1 MSVKYK
7 EIFSEY
13 DVTKLGIQ
21 FEGDEKATIMDT
33 LGKDETTMSV
43 RTVTKN
49 KRNMPWKTRT
59 KATGSGEKK
68 LTLHIPED
76 VYANMF
82 GMYVKGYKPGVM
94 VYGQLS
100 VHKQFCMTELVEDED
115 GVQKLKAYPCC
126 TVKEGISRSVE
137 GNAEEVAEIEL
148 TVSVD
153 PDQDGQ
159 GEYSQ
164 IVVDEDDKGIIDTW
178 MENFSTELVKAVAV
192 LEVAAVPEA

>member
-1 MSVKYK
+1 MSVQYK

-21 FEGDEKATIMDT
+21 FDGDEKATIMDT
-33 LGKDETTMSV
+33 LGKDETSMSV

-82 GMYVKGYKPGVM
+82 GMYVEGYKDGVM

-100 VHKQFCMTELVEDED
+100 VHQQFCMTELVEDED
-115 GVQKLKAYPCC
+115 GNQKLKAYPCC
-126 TVKEGISRSVE
+126 TVKEGISRAVE
-137 GNAEEVAEIEL
+137 GNAEEVAEVEL
-148 TVSVD
+148 TVSVN
-153 PDQDGQ
+153 PDQDGI
-159 GEYSQ
+159 GEYS
-164 IVVDEDDKGIIDTW
+164 IVVVDEEDKALVTTWLEKFDTK
-178 MENFSTELVKAVAV
+178 LVKT
-192 LEVAAVPEA
+192 VPSV

>member
-1 MSVKYK
+1 MSVQYK

-21 FEGDEKATIMDT
+21 FDGDEKATIMDT
-33 LGKDETTMSV
+33 LGKDETSMSV

-82 GMYVKGYKPGVM
+82 GMYVEGYKDGVM

-100 VHKQFCMTELVEDED
+100 VHQQFCMTELVEDED
-115 GVQKLKAYPCC
+115 GNQKLKAYPCC
-126 TVKEGISRSVE
+126 TVKEGISRAVE
-137 GNAEEVAEIEL
+137 GNAEEVAEVEL

-153 PDQDGQ
+153 PDQDGI
-159 GEYSQ
+159 GEYS
-164 IVVDEDDKGIIDTW
+164 IVVVDEEDKALVTTWLEKFDTK
-178 MENFSTELVKAVAV
+178 LVKT
-192 LEVAAVPEA
+192 VPSV

>member
-1 MSVKYK
+1 MSVQYK

-21 FEGDEKATIMDT
+21 FDGDEKATIMDT
-33 LGKDETTMSV
+33 LGKDETSMSV

-82 GMYVKGYKPGVM
+82 GMYVEGYKDGVM

-100 VHKQFCMTELVEDED
+100 VHQQFCMTELVEDED
-115 GVQKLKAYPCC
+115 GNQKLKAYPCC
-126 TVKEGISRSVE
+126 TVKEGISRAVE
-137 GNAEEVAEIEL
+137 GNAEEVAEVEL

-153 PDQDGQ
+153 PDQDGI
-159 GEYSQ
+159 GEYS
-164 IVVDEDDKGIIDTW
+164 IVVVDEEDKALVTTWLEKFDTK
-178 MENFSTELVKAVAV
+178 LVKAVPSV
-192 LEVAAVPEA
+192 

>member
-1 MSVKYK
+1 MSVQYK

-13 DVTKLGIQ
+13 DVTKIGIQ
-21 FEGDEKATIMDT
+21 FDGDEKATIMDT
-33 LGKDETTMSV
+33 LGKDETSMSV

-82 GMYVKGYKPGVM
+82 GMYVEGYKDGVM

-100 VHKQFCMTELVEDED
+100 VHQQFCMTELVEDED
-115 GVQKLKAYPCC
+115 GNQKLKAYPCC
-126 TVKEGISRSVE
+126 TVKEGISRAVE
-137 GNAEEVAEIEL
+137 GNAEEVAEVEL

-153 PDQDGQ
+153 PDQDGI
-159 GEYSQ
+159 GEYS
-164 IVVDEDDKGIIDTW
+164 IVVVDEEDKALVTTWLEKFDTK
-178 MENFSTELVKAVAV
+178 LVKT
-192 LEVAAVPEA
+192 VPSV